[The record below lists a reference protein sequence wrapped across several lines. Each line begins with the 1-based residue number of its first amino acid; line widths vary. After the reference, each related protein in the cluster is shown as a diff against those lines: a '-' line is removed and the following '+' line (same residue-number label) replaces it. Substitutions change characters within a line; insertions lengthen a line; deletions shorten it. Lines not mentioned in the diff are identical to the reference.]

1 MTNSLFQLVIQNNSS
16 HLEITWRLS
25 KRQKLAENAKMYLPT
40 SSITKTTKIHQK
52 GISWENQNVELAQP
66 VRRPTKSEL
75 VTIKIEL

>member
-52 GISWENQNVELAQP
+52 GIS
-66 VRRPTKSEL
+66 
-75 VTIKIEL
+75 